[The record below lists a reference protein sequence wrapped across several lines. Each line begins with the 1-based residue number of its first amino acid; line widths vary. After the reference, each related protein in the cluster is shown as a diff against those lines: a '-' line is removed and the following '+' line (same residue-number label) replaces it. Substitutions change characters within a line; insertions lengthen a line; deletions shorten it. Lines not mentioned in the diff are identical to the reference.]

1 MTKKSLLV
9 LGTGILIGLG
19 VGFVAFRP
27 PTAVAPVVTNRN
39 AAVNT
44 STSTIIGACTT
55 DADCVRAGCNDELC
69 VMPDAQ
75 IVSICDATPSKSC
88 RRQDQCGC
96 VNSLCAWAD
105 SDAYRQCVSDATNPD
120 STPPTGLES
129 E

>member
-1 MTKKSLLV
+1 MTRKSLLV

-19 VGFVAFRP
+19 VGFATFRT

-44 STSTIIGACTT
+44 NASIITGVCTT

-69 VMPDAQ
+69 VTEDAQ
-75 IVSICDATPSKSC
+75 FVSTCDATPAKSC

-96 VNSLCAWAD
+96 VNGLCAWAD

-120 STPPTGLES
+120 STTPTGLER